1 MNATLI
7 GVDPQTADL
16 STQAVN
22 LGWPDATI
30 KVATTAV
37 EGLERVERES
47 PDVVLLHTDITDMA
61 WGTIILELRR
71 LTDSPILVLGHSRD
85 SVEVVTA
92 FESGADDYV
101 RLPCNPNEIR
111 MRILALLR
119 RLGHG
124 SFPRALSSGR
134 LSINPAPAPG
144 GFLL

>member
-61 WGTIILELRR
+61 WGIIILELRR
-71 LTDSPILVLGHSRD
+71 LTDSPILVLGHSRVAETT
-85 SVEVVTA
+85 SP
-92 FESGADDYV
+92 SGSPWTTSA
-101 RLPCNPNEIR
+101 L
-111 MRILALLR
+111 ILNR
-119 RLGHG
+119 PRLGK
-124 SFPRALSSGR
+124 R
-134 LSINPAPAPG
+134 
-144 GFLL
+144 